1 MLHGLIWPKAPHT
14 FPERQAFSL
23 CEVHRLVRDT
33 KGYHPRMSPSRALKS
48 LKSHGNHGQGQQAV
62 EIDIA
67 LVLELGVLRQ
77 GQQAVEID
85 IAPVLELGVLR
96 HGYALIVWYRDEPL
110 EMIPLHPDRMRVVQ
124 KKDMTLEYIYTR
136 KDGRRIVFQQ
146 KDIFH
151 LVGLTF
157 DGVNGVTPIQYAK
170 ETIGLSLAMDSHA
183 AKTLHSGAKLS
194 GTLSH
199 PGSLGKEAQELLR
212 ASLEDY
218 REGGEREYRDLIL
231 EEGMKYERMGLTAAD
246 MQAIESQK
254 VKRTDIFMFF
264 GVPPHMAGDTEKST
278 SWGTGIE
285 QQGIGFITYTEE
297 DHFTMWEETVNLR
310 LLTNE
315 EHYCKFNRAAL
326 VRGDMKARW
335 DAHVKA
341 LQWGVSSPNEIRALE
356 DQNPREGG
364 DIYYDPPNTA
374 GTPQSEN
381 EKED

>member
-1 MLHGLIWPKAPHT
+1 MPGFHTVPHGLQGWSIGWVLSQEGQNQNAGRACAVGWALVMLRPPALVQEFVQVT
-14 FPERQAFSL
+14 S
-23 CEVHRLVRDT
+23 VRDKPEDHLIRPDSFHT
-33 KGYHPRMSPSRALKS
+33 AFHPNSNHICNQHMYLNLSSP
-48 LKSHGNHGQGQQAV
+48 
-62 EIDIA
+62 
-67 LVLELGVLRQ
+67 
-77 GQQAVEID
+77 
-85 IAPVLELGVLR
+85 LR
-96 HGYALIVWYRDEPL
+96 H
-110 EMIPLHPDRMRVVQ
+110 
-124 KKDMTLEYIYTR
+124 
-136 KDGRRIVFQQ
+136 
-146 KDIFH
+146 
-151 LVGLTF
+151 LT
-157 DGVNGVTPIQYAK
+157 
-170 ETIGLSLAMDSHA
+170 H
-183 AKTLHSGAKLS
+183 
-194 GTLSH
+194 
-199 PGSLGKEAQELLR
+199 
-212 ASLEDY
+212 
-218 REGGEREYRDLIL
+218 
-231 EEGMKYERMGLTAAD
+231 MGLTAAD
-246 MQAIESQK
+246 MQAIESKK
-254 VKRTDIFMFF
+254 VTRTDIFMFF